1 MGQLF
6 PRRANAL
13 VWLSLFGGLLLA
25 VELTLILAVYF
36 RSNYFR
42 QINVAIEQPVPFSH
56 QLHGGSLG
64 MDCRYCH
71 VSVNQSS
78 FANIPATETCMTCHS
93 QIKTNSPKL
102 ALVRESYVTGLPIE
116 WVKVHKVPDF
126 VYFNHAIH
134 VNKGVGCSNC
144 HGQVNQMPVV
154 WQTQPLYM
162 GWCLDCHRNPE
173 QYVRPR
179 DEVYNMDYVAPA
191 PAEQLVLGRE
201 LVEQYGIMPASQ
213 LTNCWVCHR

>member
-1 MGQLF
+1 MGQIF
-6 PRRANAL
+6 PRNANLL
-13 VWLSLFGGLLLA
+13 VWLSMFGGLLLA
-25 VELTLILAVYF
+25 VELLLILSVYF

-56 QLHGGSLG
+56 QLHNSSLG
-64 MDCRYCH
+64 IDCRYCH

-93 QIKTNSPKL
+93 QIATNSPRL
-102 ALVRESYVTGLPIE
+102 ALVRESYATGQPIE

-134 VNKGVGCSNC
+134 VTKGVGCSNC
-144 HGQVNQMPVV
+144 HGQVNEMPVV
-154 WQTQPLYM
+154 WQTQAFYM
-162 GWCLDCHRNPE
+162 GWCLNCHRNPE

-179 DEVYNMDYVAPA
+179 DQVYNMDYVAPA
-191 PAEQLVLGRE
+191 NQLELGAQLVRE
-201 LVEQYGIMPASQ
+201 YGIMPAAQ

>member
-1 MGQLF
+1 MGQIF
-6 PRRANAL
+6 PRNANMLA
-13 VWLSLFGGLLLA
+13 WLSIFAGLLLA

-56 QLHGGSLG
+56 QLHNSTLG
-64 MDCRYCH
+64 IDCRYCH
-71 VSVNQSS
+71 VSANQSA

-93 QIKTNSPKL
+93 QIATNSPRL
-102 ALVRESYVTGLPIE
+102 ALVRESYATGQPIE
-116 WVKVHKVPDF
+116 WVKVHRVPDF
-126 VYFNHAIH
+126 VYFNHSIH
-134 VNKGVGCSNC
+134 VNKGIGCSNC

-154 WQTQPLYM
+154 WQTQAFYM
-162 GWCLDCHRNPE
+162 GWCLNCHRNPE

-191 PAEQLVLGRE
+191 NQLELGAQLVRE
-201 LVEQYGIMPASQ
+201 YGIMSPDQ